1 MQEPIWISIR
11 DGQIVGTPFG
21 PDVPNGKYLLVAKL
35 DSEGGGT
42 PQVVEALCQYR
53 DDLKHPPDA
62 NSRERR
68 IAMVEKILTTLS
80 VAATPKGQLSELEE
94 EGMTAQTLQKIEESR
109 EVENHPANVDPMISM
124 IERVALNPQIPI
136 ERLES
141 LLTMKERLDDRAR
154 EAEEREQIRAYHR
167 AMAVCQSKLKVV
179 AKNKA
184 NTQTNSKYA
193 DLAALSKAVDPVIH
207 DNGFSLSFS
216 PAGENEKGEQLL
228 EWTIAHSDGHIK
240 TGIAALPTDKT
251 GAKGNVNKTDMH
263 AFGSAA
269 TYGRRY
275 LKLML
280 FDIATGDDDDGN
292 AAGSEAITEKQLDE
306 LIKLA
311 DDLNVDK
318 AKFCTWAEVDSFAAI
333 RRHDFFKAKSAL
345 LQKGK
350 KVADNGDH

>member
-1 MQEPIWISIR
+1 MSTTQQLKTIEH
-11 DGQIVGTPFG
+11 GQ
-21 PDVPNGKYLLVAKL
+21 DVVA
-35 DSEGGGT
+35 S
-42 PQVVEALCQYR
+42 
-53 DDLKHPPDA
+53 
-62 NSRERR
+62 
-68 IAMVEKILTTLS
+68 
-80 VAATPKGQLSELEE
+80 
-94 EGMTAQTLQKIEESR
+94 
-109 EVENHPANVDPMISM
+109 NVDPMISM

-154 EAEEREQIRAYHR
+154 EAEEREQIKAYHG

-184 NTQTNSKYA
+184 NTHTKSKYA

-207 DNGFSLSFS
+207 DHGFSLSFS
-216 PAGENEKGEQLL
+216 PAGVSEAGEQLL
-228 EWTIAHSDGHIK
+228 EWTIAHCDGHIK

-251 GAKGNVNKTDMH
+251 GAKGEVNKTDMH

-292 AAGSEAITEKQLDE
+292 AAGGIQYITEKQIDE
-306 LIKLA
+306 LITMAEEAEA
-311 DDLNVDK
+311 DKPAFCK
-318 AKFCTWAEVDSFAAI
+318 ALGFDSFNTIPAT
-333 RRHDFFKAKSAL
+333 HFFKAKSWLQAKM
-345 LQKGK
+345 LQKK
-350 KVADNGDH
+350 KEAGA